1 MKRITAKL
9 LVLVMVLTMLPTIVL
24 GESFSDMPKDW
35 SSEALSKAVENGLLT
50 GYNGKLMPEA
60 SLTRAQ
66 MAAIINRAFG
76 SYASGSIDSYIDVP
90 ESKWYRNDMAKAVQM
105 KTFVGSGNMLN
116 PESNITREEAFIV
129 MARAMKLEPSGSM
142 PAGFSD
148 LDEISVWAKGEVFA
162 LINAGYVKGS
172 NGLINPKGSITRAE
186 FAQLMHNMI
195 KNYIRSAGEY
205 SEDYTGNV
213 MVSVPGVVLKN
224 MSIKGDLIAGE
235 GIGDGSLILDNV
247 NIEGRLVV
255 RGGGINSIIIKNSSS
270 IGESVIIS
278 RYDGAV
284 RVFLEDGTEAEAI
297 YIEDGNDKVIIEGS
311 LETLVIN
318 TDIPVELVD
327 AKVGEIK
334 VYAPGAEVSVDKD
347 SKIDSVLVYKEA
359 EGSTITV
366 NGKVVSIVTAA
377 SETTIKGKGT
387 VEIIE
392 VMSTGSKSIIDV
404 EADKIVVDPNAK
416 DVTLPEE
423 PVTGGGGGGGGSV
436 PTPIALESASIR
448 VGEAEYSATGSGTAY
463 SVSFELADGVEDY
476 EITATFNMPVKLTS
490 MVVYDPDNEFT
501 DLPINLPAND
511 GNITFGEKEIPV
523 SYGKEITAT
532 LNHYLTLSHFTTY
545 GDTVK
550 VTVSD
555 GTSSKI
561 FTISLIVN
569 R

>member
-404 EADKIVVDPNAK
+404 EADKIVVDSNAK

-423 PVTGGGGGGGGSV
+423 PVTGGGGGAPYVS
-436 PTPIALESASIR
+436 PRLTSASLN
-448 VGEAEYSATGSGTAY
+448 GTEAVISGDSINVPFSFNDEHSYTISAQFNKAVRIKSVSVDNWDLIQPNVDVPTAY
-463 SVSFELADGVEDY
+463 SNPVEAIIEHPITLDHFVKFGNDVTVVVTDG
-476 EITATFNMPVKLTS
+476 T
-490 MVVYDPDNEFT
+490 T
-501 DLPINLPAND
+501 DLVF
-511 GNITFGEKEIPV
+511 NIT
-523 SYGKEITAT
+523 
-532 LNHYLTLSHFTTY
+532 LNVPGY
-545 GDTVK
+545 
-550 VTVSD
+550 
-555 GTSSKI
+555 
-561 FTISLIVN
+561 N
-569 R
+569 